1 LIKLLILLWKLGG
14 LWAVFI
20 IVTVLHFFLAILDT
34 SEVADYPLFNLKQ
47 KIMWPL
53 ILWLLPVIGTLL
65 VHKKLNLG
73 WRARSGTKGDVTTG
87 GYGSEG
93 RGGSDGGGSGGD

>member
-1 LIKLLILLWKLGG
+1 
-14 LWAVFI
+14 
-20 IVTVLHFFLAILDT
+20 
-34 SEVADYPLFNLKQ
+34 
-47 KIMWPL
+47 
-53 ILWLLPVIGTLL
+53 LPVIGTLL